1 MQKLPPEE
9 KTFLPCF
16 SEKQD
21 ETQPSERK
29 LQQISNQLLQITS
42 PKIEKEKKF
51 GEPWLL
57 HMSYRISTPGSGSQE
72 VHANSYFYILKF

>member
-42 PKIEKEKKF
+42 PKNETEKFFWGAMPPPCHIEYRHWVVDLKKCKPIAIF
-51 GEPWLL
+51 
-57 HMSYRISTPGSGSQE
+57 I
-72 VHANSYFYILKF
+72 F